1 MCARVAYCVDIDKSV
16 IIGNFEKRGWVSVG
30 PDDDWHFYW
39 ASTTTCR
46 NLFAVDSGF
55 LAKRASLFINFVIL
69 GERPKN
75 SLFVSPV
82 ILRLHPCPF
91 ANGKEATVNR
101 MLDGSTYPS

>member
-46 NLFAVDSGF
+46 NLFAVDSGKA
-55 LAKRASLFINFVIL
+55 L
-69 GERPKN
+69 
-75 SLFVSPV
+75 
-82 ILRLHPCPF
+82 LH
-91 ANGKEATVNR
+91 
-101 MLDGSTYPS
+101 